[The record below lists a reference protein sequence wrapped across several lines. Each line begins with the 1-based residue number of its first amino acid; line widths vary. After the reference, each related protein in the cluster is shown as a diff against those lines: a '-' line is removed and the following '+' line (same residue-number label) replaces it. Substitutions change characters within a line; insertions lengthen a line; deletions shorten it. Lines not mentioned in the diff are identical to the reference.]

1 MQETSLARILGVLR
15 ARSWLVLLLAVPVV
29 LTALWFARSQPPM
42 YQSQV
47 VLAFSPGATGTADN
61 AFVRLVPRYLLAAT
75 AASSLRAAEAA
86 AGLPSGALGNSVT
99 AENPTGSLQL
109 ELTATTGDARR
120 SEAAVA
126 ALADTVLSATDVDPL
141 VDARIIVGPTEPT
154 DVTPVRRQVAVAAG
168 TVLSVVPGIS
178 LAFILEG
185 LRPRIRVRD
194 DVEQLGIPVVL
205 SARRRR
211 LRGMAATG
219 KRGRVPNVLTSVR
232 LQLTAGA
239 AKHGTRAVVVTSAA
253 SADAALV
260 ALLAEALSRP
270 AGGVGSSGEGPETTE
285 DDAGVLARPG
295 LLSDPAAQAAVR
307 AHGSCLLVLSARD
320 DVARARECVRL
331 LRSLEADRV
340 GGVLVR

>member
-1 MQETSLARILGVLR
+1 MRETSLGRLVSVLR

-29 LTALWFARSQPPM
+29 LAALWFARSQPPM

-47 VLAFSPGATGTADN
+47 VLTFNPGAAGTADN
-61 AFVRLVPRYLLAAT
+61 SFIRLVPRYVLTAT
-75 AASSLRAAEAA
+75 AATSLRAAEVA
-86 AGLPSGALGNSVT
+86 AGLPSGSLGDSVT
-99 AENPTGSLQL
+99 AVNPTGSLQL
-109 ELTATTGDARR
+109 ELTATTEDGSR
-120 SEAAVA
+120 SEAVVT
-126 ALADTVLSATDVDPL
+126 ALAGSVLSAADADPL
-141 VDARIIVGPTEPT
+141 VDARVVVGPTEPT
-154 DVTPVRRQVAVAAG
+154 DVTPLRQKVALAAG
-168 TVLSVVPGIS
+168 TGLSVVPGIS

-219 KRGRVPNVLTSVR
+219 KRGRAPDVLTSVR

>member
-126 ALADTVLSATDVDPL
+126 ALADTVLSATDADPL
-141 VDARIIVGPTEPT
+141 VDARVIVGPTEPT
-154 DVTPVRRQVAVAAG
+154 DTSPVRRQVAVAAG
-168 TVLSVVPGIS
+168 TALSVVPGIS

-194 DVEQLGIPVVL
+194 DVEQLGIAVVL
-205 SARRRR
+205 SARRRK
-211 LRGMAATG
+211 LRGMAAA
-219 KRGRVPNVLTSVR
+219 KRGRAPEVLTSVR
-232 LQLTAGA
+232 LRLTVGA
-239 AKHGTRAVVVTSAA
+239 PKHGTRAVVVTSAA

-260 ALLAEALSRP
+260 ALVAEALSRP
-270 AGGVGSSGEGPETTE
+270 AGGAGSSEEGLKRTE

-295 LLSDPAAQAAVR
+295 LLSDAAAQAAVR
-307 AHGSCLLVLSARD
+307 AYGTCLLVLSARD
-320 DVARARECVRL
+320 DVARAAECVRL

>member
-1 MQETSLARILGVLR
+1 
-15 ARSWLVLLLAVPVV
+15 
-29 LTALWFARSQPPM
+29 
-42 YQSQV
+42 
-47 VLAFSPGATGTADN
+47 
-61 AFVRLVPRYLLAAT
+61 
-75 AASSLRAAEAA
+75 
-86 AGLPSGALGNSVT
+86 
-99 AENPTGSLQL
+99 
-109 ELTATTGDARR
+109 
-120 SEAAVA
+120 
-126 ALADTVLSATDVDPL
+126 
-141 VDARIIVGPTEPT
+141 
-154 DVTPVRRQVAVAAG
+154 
-168 TVLSVVPGIS
+168 
-178 LAFILEG
+178 
-185 LRPRIRVRD
+185 
-194 DVEQLGIPVVL
+194 
-205 SARRRR
+205 
-211 LRGMAATG
+211 
-219 KRGRVPNVLTSVR
+219 